1 MELDPSALDR
11 QGRYRLMTAAIVPRP
26 IAWISTLSA
35 EGHPNL
41 APFSFFGAV
50 SSEPPIVSLSVGR
63 RRGQKKDTAQNLLA
77 TGEGVLHIV
86 SATLARAMVHT
97 SAEVGPEVDE
107 FELASLTKAPAQR
120 VKPWRIAEAKMA
132 LEVRVL
138 SHQEVGRGPVDLF
151 LLEIVWV
158 HLDESIL
165 SDGLPDPVKLEPTA
179 RLGGQL
185 YATICEVFELPRPE

>member
-1 MELDPSALDR
+1 MDLDPAALDR
-11 QGRYRLMTAAIVPRP
+11 LGRYRLMTAAIVPRP

-35 EGHPNL
+35 EGRPNL

-63 RRGQKKDTAQNLLA
+63 RRGQKKDTAHNLLA
-77 TGEGVLHIV
+77 TGEGVVHIV

-107 FELASLTKAPAQR
+107 FELAGLSKAPSRR
-120 VKPWRIAEAKMA
+120 VKPWRIAGAPLA
-132 LEVRVL
+132 LEARVI

-151 LLEIVWV
+151 LLELVWA
-158 HLDESIL
+158 HLDDSIL

-185 YATICEVFELPRPE
+185 YATIRQVFELPRPE

>member
-1 MELDPSALDR
+1 MDLDPAALDR
-11 QGRYRLMTAAIVPRP
+11 LGRYRLMTAAIVPRP

-35 EGHPNL
+35 EGRPNL

-63 RRGQKKDTAQNLLA
+63 RRGQKKDTAHNLLA
-77 TGEGVLHIV
+77 TGEGVVHIV

-107 FELASLTKAPAQR
+107 FELAGLSKAPSQR
-120 VKPWRIAEAKMA
+120 VKPWRIAGAPLA
-132 LEVRVL
+132 LEARVI

-151 LLEIVWV
+151 LLELVWA
-158 HLDESIL
+158 HLDDSIL
-165 SDGLPDPVKLEPTA
+165 GDGLPDPVKLEPTA

-185 YATICEVFELPRPE
+185 YATIRQVFELPRPE